1 MVRLPVFDGSFY
13 PADPTTLREDARRF
27 VEAAATPPSEG
38 KLRAI
43 VAPHAG
49 YVYSGPIAGTAYRTL
64 RDSRESPERVL
75 LLGPSHR
82 VAFSGIALPSH
93 DGFRTPLGELEI
105 DPDLRRLAARLPG
118 VQEFDEAHAREHS
131 LEVQLPFLQVVAGA
145 PRILPL
151 VVGSATPDAISN
163 IVRSVLDEHPD
174 TLVVVSSDF
183 SHFLPYGAAVAVD
196 RESAGRLERLETSIE
211 PDQACGCQP
220 LNGLTETARRS
231 GWAIRLLDLR
241 NSGDTCGDRSRVVG
255 YGAFAA
261 WSKE

>member
-1 MVRLPVFDGSFY
+1 MVRLSVFDGSFY
-13 PADPTTLREDARRF
+13 PADPTTLREDVRRF
-27 VEAAATPPSEG
+27 VEEAVAAPSEG
-38 KLRAI
+38 SLRAI
-43 VAPHAG
+43 VTPHAG

-64 RDSRESPERVL
+64 RDSREPPERVL

-82 VAFSGIALPSH
+82 IAFTGIALPSH
-93 DGFRTPLGELEI
+93 DGFRTPLGDLEV
-105 DPDLRRLAARLPG
+105 DADLRRLAAKLPG
-118 VQEFDEAHAREHS
+118 VTEFDEAHSREHS
-131 LEVQLPFLQVVAGA
+131 LEVQLPFLQVVAGT
-145 PRILPL
+145 PKILPL
-151 VVGSATPDAISN
+151 VVGTSTPDITSN
-163 IVRSVLDEHPD
+163 VVLSLLDKHPD
-174 TLVVVSSDF
+174 TLVVVSSDL
-183 SHFLPYGAAVAVD
+183 SHFLPYSATRSLD

-241 NSGDTCGDRSRVVG
+241 NSGDTCGDHSRVVG